1 MQILLVKYDSE
12 IKHRVIELEK
22 KENKDEKYI
31 ILASYEKP
39 FRKLFINPEIVNM
52 IKGYSTTQPDNIK
65 LIVQITNEQDYNKL
79 PKLLRRL
86 ENPVEVVISDCVDSS
101 YIDDNYNEVNKKIL
115 KKSKVKLKYRFENE
129 FIDRLYQKKEKEQ

>member
-86 ENPVEVVISDCVDSS
+86 ENPVEVVIADCVDNS